1 MSSRIARL
9 ALLLAFLGAP
19 SLSRAAE
26 AVSIAAAASLVYVLD
41 ALNAPFA
48 KANPKVAVTSEVGSS
63 GSLVVQIENGAPY
76 DIFLSAD
83 MDYPRRLVA
92 DGSASGSS
100 LVLLATGRLVL
111 WSTSPAVDLSTV
123 QAAIGSPALR
133 KLAIANPSTAPYGRA
148 AEQALARLGLSRAV
162 QSRLVVGENIA
173 QAAQYVETGSAE
185 AGFVALSIVLSP
197 RLEHRGRWIEVPQG
211 LFDPIEQGGVLTV
224 RGAGNPAARRY
235 LSFLAT
241 APEAR
246 AIFRRFGFGDPAPGP
261 ARPAK

>member
-1 MSSRIARL
+1 MSRRIARL
-9 ALLLAFLGAP
+9 VLLLSFLAAP
-19 SLSRAAE
+19 ALCRAAE
-26 AVSIAAAASLVYVLD
+26 TVSIAAAASLVYVLD

-48 KANPKVAVTSEVGSS
+48 KANPHVAVTSEVGSS

-76 DIFLSAD
+76 DVFISAD
-83 MDYPRRLVA
+83 MDYPRRLIA

-111 WSTSPAVDLSTV
+111 WSTSPAIDLSSV
-123 QAAIGSPALR
+123 KAALSSPALR
-133 KLAIANPSTAPYGRA
+133 KLAIANQATAPYGQA
-148 AEQALARLGLSRAV
+148 AEQALGRLGLSQAV
-162 QSRLVVGENIA
+162 KSRLVVGENIA

-185 AGFVALSIVLSP
+185 AGFLALSIVLSP
-197 RLEHRGRWIEVPQG
+197 RLEHRGHWIEVPQG

-235 LSFLAT
+235 LRFLAT
-241 APEAR
+241 SPEAR
-246 AIFRRFGFGDPAPGP
+246 DVFRRFGFGDPSPGP